1 VLGPFLRAVLRSLN
15 FNIARNAQLHSMV
28 RAPILEADMKLWP
41 HFRKLLAYLAPEYSF
56 GAYPAMAGRFARK
69 QIAVL
74 TVLLAV
80 AAIGGAV
87 VLTPSRRSGPD
98 PWAKLREHVADRAQ
112 VDLFEDFSGGL
123 DAWQS
128 GENIAGTWSY
138 DKNGF
143 VNPGALS
150 LFAPSMHLTNYDLDA
165 LVQIETKGVGLVFRA
180 AGLRSYQAVQ
190 VLVEGSG
197 PMPALVVARY
207 SVVGGRASRPVR
219 VAFPSRFQA
228 DTLYRLHLQVRG
240 DAFSLYIQGQ
250 LADYWSDNR
259 LPAGGV
265 GLFCGPGEHAR
276 VASIRVSQNTDSL
289 GRMCSLLASVL

>member
-1 VLGPFLRAVLRSLN
+1 MN
-15 FNIARNAQLHSMV
+15 
-28 RAPILEADMKLWP
+28 LWAY
-41 HFRKLLAYLAPEYSF
+41 FRKLLAYLAPEYSF
-56 GAYPAMAGRFARK
+56 GAYPAMAGRVARK
-69 QIAVL
+69 QIAIV
-74 TVLLAV
+74 TALLAV
-80 AAIGGAV
+80 AAIAGAV
-87 VLTPSRRSGPD
+87 VLTPSRRNKPD
-98 PWAKLREHVADRAQ
+98 PWVKLKEQVANRAQ

-150 LFAPSMHLTNYDLDA
+150 LFAPSMHLANYDLDA
-165 LVQIETKGVGLVFRA
+165 LVQIQTKGLGLVFRA
-180 AGLRSYQAVQ
+180 AGPRNYQAVQ

-207 SVVGGRASRPVR
+207 SVVEGRPSRPVR
-219 VAFPSRFQA
+219 VPYPSRFQA
-228 DTLYRLHLQVRG
+228 DTLYRVHLQVRG

-250 LADYWSDNR
+250 LVDYWSDNR

-265 GLFCGPGEHAR
+265 GLFCGPGQHAR
-276 VASIRVSQNTDSL
+276 VAWIRVSQNTDSL